1 MLNQIIFLMLK
12 LNSSLCFSL
21 IFILHFSWAQIPDYY
36 SSINFEQQGLSLRV
50 QLSNLIT
57 DTHHTFLPY
66 TSGATDTWD
75 VMRISDLSSD
85 NSGAV
90 LLIYGYDDDDDDF
103 INDRSRDA
111 YDTCHTGWCNGK
123 WNREHV
129 FARSLSNPALT
140 TNDPGPGTDIH
151 NLRAADS
158 QKNTERS
165 NRLFADGSGNSGI
178 VDGGLF
184 YPGDEWKGDV
194 ARIIMYMYLRYPG
207 QCDAVN
213 SATGPITYAIQNDM
227 PDLLIEWNQEDPVSD
242 FEITRNDVI
251 YSYQGNRNPFI
262 DNPFLASLIWNGPQA
277 DDAWGTLSA
286 PDYDTQGVFI
296 YPSVTDHF
304 ITVNGLGSNKFKT
317 TVYNQLGQAVLESKN
332 EKNINVSILP
342 PGVYILVIRDSEQI
356 NPFKFIKK

>member
-1 MLNQIIFLMLK
+1 MFK
-12 LNSSLCFSL
+12 LNLSLCFSFVFL
-21 IFILHFSWAQIPDYY
+21 LNNSWAQIPDYY
-36 SSINFEQQGLSLRV
+36 SDIDFDQQGVSLRI
-50 QLSNLIT
+50 QLSNLIG

-75 VMRISDLSSD
+75 VMRISDLSSE
-85 NSGAV
+85 NSDAV
-90 LLIYGYDDDDDDF
+90 LLIYGYDDEDDDF

-111 YDTCHTGWCNGK
+111 YDSCHFAWCSGK

-158 QKNTERS
+158 QKNSQRS
-165 NRLFADGSGNSGI
+165 NRLFTDGSGNSGI

-184 YPGDEWKGDV
+184 FPGDEWKGDV

-207 QCDAVN
+207 QCEAVD

-227 PDLLIEWNQEDPVSD
+227 PDLLLEWNQDDPVSD
-242 FEITRNDVI
+242 FELTRNDVI

-262 DNPFLASLIWNGPQA
+262 DNPFLANLIWNGPQA
-277 DDAWGTLSA
+277 IDTWGTLSLI
-286 PDYDTQGVFI
+286 DYDNQGISI
-296 YPSVTDHF
+296 YPTITDDS
-304 ITVNGLGSNKFKT
+304 IVISGLGLNKFKT
-317 TVYNQLGQAVLESKN
+317 IVYNQLGQAVLESNN
-332 EKNINVSILP
+332 EKNINVSKLP
-342 PGVYILVIRDSEQI
+342 AGLYILVIHDSEQI
-356 NPFKFIKK
+356 NSLKFIKN

>member
-1 MLNQIIFLMLK
+1 MMFKPNLSFCLY
-12 LNSSLCFSL
+12 FV
-21 IFILHFSWAQIPDYY
+21 FILNNLWAQIPDYY
-36 SSINFEQQGLSLRV
+36 SDIDFNQQGVSLRI
-50 QLSNLIT
+50 QLSNLVV

-75 VMRISDLSSD
+75 VMRVSDLSSE
-85 NSGAV
+85 NSDAV
-90 LLIYGYDDDDDDF
+90 LLIYGYDDEDDEF

-111 YDTCHTGWCNGK
+111 YDSCHFAWCSGK

-158 QKNTERS
+158 QKNSQRS

-178 VDGGLF
+178 VDDGLF

-213 SATGPITYAIQNDM
+213 SANGPITYAIQNDM

-251 YSYQGNRNPFI
+251 YS
-262 DNPFLASLIWNGPQA
+262 
-277 DDAWGTLSA
+277 
-286 PDYDTQGVFI
+286 
-296 YPSVTDHF
+296 
-304 ITVNGLGSNKFKT
+304 
-317 TVYNQLGQAVLESKN
+317 
-332 EKNINVSILP
+332 
-342 PGVYILVIRDSEQI
+342 
-356 NPFKFIKK
+356 

>member
-1 MLNQIIFLMLK
+1 MFK
-12 LNSSLCFSL
+12 LNLSLCFSFAFL
-21 IFILHFSWAQIPDYY
+21 LNNSWAQIPDYY
-36 SSINFEQQGLSLRV
+36 SDIDFDQQGVSLRI
-50 QLSNLIT
+50 QLSNLIG

-75 VMRISDLSSD
+75 VMRISDLSSE
-85 NSGAV
+85 NSDAV
-90 LLIYGYDDDDDDF
+90 LLIYGYDDEDDDF

-111 YDTCHTGWCNGK
+111 YDSCHFAWCSGK

-158 QKNTERS
+158 QKNSQRS
-165 NRLFADGSGNSGI
+165 NRLFTDGSGNSGI

-184 YPGDEWKGDV
+184 FPGDEWKGDV

-207 QCDAVN
+207 QCEAVD

-227 PDLLIEWNQEDPVSD
+227 PDLLLEWNQDDPVSD
-242 FEITRNDVI
+242 FELTRNDVI

-262 DNPFLASLIWNGPQA
+262 DNPFLANLIWNGPQA
-277 DDAWGTLSA
+277 IDTWGTLSLI
-286 PDYDTQGVFI
+286 DYDNQGISI
-296 YPSVTDHF
+296 YPTITDDS
-304 ITVNGLGSNKFKT
+304 IVISGLGLNKFKT
-317 TVYNQLGQAVLESKN
+317 TVYNQLGQAVLESNN
-332 EKNINVSILP
+332 EKNINVSKLP
-342 PGVYILVIRDSEQI
+342 AGLYILVIHDSEQI
-356 NPFKFIKK
+356 NSLKFIKN

>member
-1 MLNQIIFLMLK
+1 MCK
-12 LNSSLCFSL
+12 LNLSLCFYFVFL
-21 IFILHFSWAQIPDYY
+21 LNNSWAQIPDYY
-36 SSINFEQQGLSLRV
+36 SDIDFDQQGVSLRI
-50 QLSNLIT
+50 QLSNLIG

-75 VMRISDLSSD
+75 VMRISDLSSE
-85 NSGAV
+85 NSDAV
-90 LLIYGYDDDDDDF
+90 LLIYGYDDEDDDF

-111 YDTCHTGWCNGK
+111 YDSCHFAWCSGK

-158 QKNTERS
+158 QKNSQRS
-165 NRLFADGSGNSGI
+165 NRLFTDGSGNSGI

-184 YPGDEWKGDV
+184 FPGDEWKGDV

-207 QCDAVN
+207 QCEAVD

-227 PDLLIEWNQEDPVSD
+227 PDLLLEWNQDDPVSD
-242 FEITRNDVI
+242 FELTRNDVI

-262 DNPFLASLIWNGPQA
+262 DNPFLANLIWNGPQA
-277 DDAWGTLSA
+277 IDTWGTLSLI
-286 PDYDTQGVFI
+286 DYDNQGISI
-296 YPSVTDHF
+296 YPTITDDS
-304 ITVNGLGSNKFKT
+304 IVISGLGLNKFKT
-317 TVYNQLGQAVLESKN
+317 IVYNQLGQAVLESNN
-332 EKNINVSILP
+332 EKNINVSKLP
-342 PGVYILVIRDSEQI
+342 AGLYILVIHDSEQI
-356 NPFKFIKK
+356 NSLKFIKN